1 MLVKKISRWVLSTLT
16 VMLTIGGMVW
26 GLETMATSVQADE
39 TTTPTPHGTPSAPP
53 IGSFGI
59 YMNTGYSLQP
69 TSQYTFVNNPK
80 KLTTATVHSVL
91 DNINLFGKD
100 YFTWYQSTDNGATW
114 QAVTTNGTSQDLTVT
129 PTETGTTYY
138 QQSFKYYSTP
148 IAGLTAPTYYSNVV
162 FVKTL
167 PSAVSATGLNVTTKD
182 NYLYNNQSTA
192 ATTYATATP
201 TPANATGN
209 LTWSIDNNN
218 LATINPTTGEITAN
232 KDNKSGTVKVTG
244 TMTNDKTDSIS
255 ASTTVDIGGGLD
267 DQTVD
272 QGKTATFSI
281 RGDFGTT
288 PDSIVWHKVDTNN
301 KDTVVSD
308 GTSTT
313 YTTPATTAA
322 DDKAKYY
329 AVIKA
334 TVDSNSNTI
343 TTNQATLNVHIDRT
357 PKVIITS
364 KMENLTNNDG
374 NTDHELTNVMA
385 GDQVKISGTMNDENG
400 DSNLAKGTFSLT
412 MPGDISNT
420 TLYID
425 GKQYNYG
432 MPVPDGN
439 GNAAITAKD
448 IDFTS
453 QKQHT
458 FELDFTSNT
467 ATNTPFTTNAQLLGT
482 DSSGNRLDTYNGE
495 KLTINFV
502 DGLLHADASNVDFGT
517 LTYAD
522 VGDQITGSTDG
533 DYLLKVT
540 DNRRDKNAQIIT
552 LRQNSPF
559 NNGGH
564 DLAATL
570 SFDNN
575 GKITP
580 LNTADQEIASTRD
593 DMTVPSIGPDNGQS
607 LKLQLANAPIQ
618 VGNYVTTL
626 DWTITSAP

>member
-16 VMLTIGGMVW
+16 VMLTIGGLVW
-26 GLETMATSVQADE
+26 GLGTMTTSVQAAD
-39 TTTPTPHGTPSAPP
+39 TIPGKGSPSGAP
-53 IGSFGI
+53 IGLSGF
-59 YMNTGYSLQP
+59 YMNTGYVLQP

-80 KLTTATVHSVL
+80 KLTAATVHSVL

-138 QQSFKYYSTP
+138 QQSFKYYSTS

-167 PSAVSATGLNVTTKD
+167 PSAVNATGLSVTTKD
-182 NYLYNNQSTA
+182 NYLYNNQSAA
-192 ATTYATATP
+192 ATTYAKATP

-209 LTWSIDNNN
+209 LTWSIDDSS
-218 LATINPTTGEITAN
+218 LATIDPTTGAITAN
-232 KDNKSGTVKVTG
+232 NAGKSGTVKVTG
-244 TMTNDKTDSIS
+244 TMTNDKTDSVS

-281 RGDFGTT
+281 RGNFGTA
-288 PDSIVWHKVDTNN
+288 PDSVVWHKVDTNN
-301 KDTVVSD
+301 KDTVVNS
-308 GTSTT
+308 GTSMT

-322 DDKAKYY
+322 DDKARYY
-329 AVIKA
+329 AVI
-334 TVDSNSNTI
+334 TI
-343 TTNQATLNVHIDRT
+343 TVNGSSSAITTSKATLNVKVDNT

-374 NTDHELTNVMA
+374 NTDHELTNLMA
-385 GDQVKISGTMNDENG
+385 GDEAKISGTMNDENAY
-400 DSNLAKGTFSLT
+400 SNLAKGTFSLT

-439 GNAAITAKD
+439 GNAAITAKN

-458 FELDFTSNT
+458 FEFDFTSNT

-495 KLTINFV
+495 GLTIDFV

-522 VGDQITGSTDG
+522 VGDQVTGVIDG
-533 DYLLKVT
+533 NNLLNVT
-540 DNRRDKNAQIIT
+540 DNRRDKNAQVIT

-575 GKITP
+575 GKMTP
-580 LNTADQEIASTRD
+580 LNTADQEIASTKD
-593 DMTVPSIGPDNGQS
+593 DATVPSIGPDNNQS
-607 LKLQLANAPIQ
+607 LKLQLANAAIQ
-618 VGNYVTTL
+618 KGNYTTTL